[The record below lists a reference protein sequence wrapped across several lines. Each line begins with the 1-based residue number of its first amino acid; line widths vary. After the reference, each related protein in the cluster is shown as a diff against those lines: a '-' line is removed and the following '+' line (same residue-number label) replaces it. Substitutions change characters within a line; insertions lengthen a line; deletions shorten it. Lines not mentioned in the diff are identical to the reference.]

1 MQRALEQLQGALGV
15 LGLLHVDPHERAV
28 RLRLRADG
36 AEVFDAQPLRDVE
49 PHLCELQGHV
59 GVGSGGLDA
68 VERLEVG
75 VAGGMRL
82 GGVVHRFAQ
91 DVQARGDAR
100 RVQVREGGDAGVH
113 GLAGDEAR
121 RDAARQ
127 PVPSD
132 KAENAGLLAEPQEP
146 GPQHQG

>member
-1 MQRALEQLQGALGV
+1 VERRRFREDVAAEERTVEAGEVVDGGDEAAAAVEVEGGV
-15 LGLLHVDPHERAV
+15 EAGRVG
-28 RLRLRADG
+28 G
-36 AEVFDAQPLRDVE
+36 AEVLVGAPLRGCG
-49 PHLCELQGHV
+49 P
-59 GVGSGGLDA
+59 GL
-68 VERLEVG
+68 ERLEVG

-91 DVQARGDAR
+91 DVQARSDAR

-121 RDAARQ
+121 REAARQ